1 MNDDEL
7 RRDYQ
12 EIVKSKQLKGLV
24 VFITTCGPLLIEV
37 EANLVPKTAENFIE
51 LCEHNKYDKTKFHR
65 VIPGFMA
72 QGGDPTNTGT
82 GGVSYV

>member
-1 MNDDEL
+1 MEL
-7 RRDYQ
+7 YSD
-12 EIVKSKQLKGLV
+12 K
-24 VFITTCGPLLIEV
+24 
-37 EANLVPKTAENFIE
+37 APKTAENFIE